1 MCSLKDRFKPT
12 DRARE
17 TQVTM
22 AYQRLKRTPRS
33 TDIETWLDN
42 WELVY
47 SEAEEIN
54 LPEINGD
61 RPLYDFLF
69 TVKPLDAA
77 FSAANLNV
85 LQQTRFIGRTVHYN
99 SDSAN
104 ITLEVLIQR
113 FRDLYRMEQAAQG
126 KSRGIFATL
135 AGMDEDGNILDND
148 KDNMSMKPNKPDIKN
163 PCPCQKHMKND
174 KHKIHDMTTCY
185 YLNPKIRPK
194 G

>member
-1 MCSLKDRFKPT
+1 MCSLKDQFKPI

-22 AYQRLKRTPRS
+22 AYQRLKQTPRS

-85 LQQTRFIGRTVHYN
+85 LQQTKYTGPIV
-99 SDSAN
+99 
-104 ITLEVLIQR
+104 
-113 FRDLYRMEQAAQG
+113 
-126 KSRGIFATL
+126 
-135 AGMDEDGNILDND
+135 
-148 KDNMSMKPNKPDIKN
+148 
-163 PCPCQKHMKND
+163 
-174 KHKIHDMTTCY
+174 
-185 YLNPKIRPK
+185 
-194 G
+194 